1 MKIEN
6 TKLENAVVMKVS
18 GRMDTENSEIFSN
31 ACAAL
36 IAEGAVHVIAD
47 LNDLQYVSSSGLGCF
62 LSAAKELQARSGSL
76 ALCGL
81 HGLPLRVFEM
91 TNLLSLFPVFETTG
105 EALAAI

>member
-6 TKLENAVVMKVS
+6 TKLDNAVVMKVS

-47 LNDLQYVSSSGLGCF
+47 LHDLQYVSSSGLGSF
-62 LSAAKELQARSGSL
+62 LSAAKELQTRSGSL

-91 TNLLSLFPVFETTG
+91 TNLLPLFPVFETTG
-105 EALAAI
+105 EAIAAI